1 MSARALF
8 NSALVMFSLVTAA
21 CGGGSDATGPS
32 GPAPSPGGSNPSP
45 GPSSKLGRLDVSNP
59 TTVTIY
65 YIKVRA
71 CGTTDFGSDL
81 LLDPN
86 DGVGGLLSTS
96 ETGHWQLAPGCYDV
110 RLSPSNT
117 LIGVYAKQ
125 IHSNIQI
132 QAGKTA
138 SVVATAW
145 QPYVPAT

>member
-1 MSARALF
+1 MSARRFFSSVLATLAL
-8 NSALVMFSLVTAA
+8 ATAA
-21 CGGGSDATGPS
+21 CGGGDDATGPS

-45 GPSSKLGRLDVSNP
+45 APSSKLGTLDVSNP

-65 YIKVRA
+65 FIKVRA

-96 ETGHWQLAPGCYDV
+96 EKGHWQLAPGCYDV

-117 LIGVYAKQ
+117 LLHVYAKQ

-132 QAGKTA
+132 QALGRVGPH
-138 SVVATAW
+138 S
-145 QPYVPAT
+145 PAVTVE